1 MRPPAGEH
9 RPAERV
15 GDEGEVVGLGPC
27 WLWQVVGNMMHSR
40 DSARSSRFSRWLCR
54 VVIAQNGGVFMKR
67 RKTVNLEHSGP
78 DEIKTRIPVWLYPST
93 LEVMDRALETANCKS
108 RSEFLE
114 KAALFYAGYVSG
126 QDACEFLPAAL
137 TDALR
142 STVHDSEN
150 RTCRLLF
157 KLAVELDMVMNVL
170 AAGMEVP
177 QEDLD
182 RLRGRCVR
190 EVKSTNGS
198 VTLKDAVDYQKGGA

>member
-1 MRPPAGEH
+1 MPRE
-9 RPAERV
+9 
-15 GDEGEVVGLGPC
+15 
-27 WLWQVVGNMMHSR
+27 
-40 DSARSSRFSRWLCR
+40 
-54 VVIAQNGGVFMKR
+54 K
-67 RKTVNLEHSGP
+67 
-78 DEIKTRIPVWLYPST
+78 IKFALRMSPETQQLVRELYPR
-93 LEVMDRALETANCKS
+93 DNC
-108 RSEFLE
+108 RTQNEFIE
-114 KAALFYAGYVSG
+114 KAIRFYSGYVSG

-142 STVHDSEN
+142 STVRDSEN

-170 AAGMEVP
+170 AAGMEIP

-198 VTLKDAVDYQKGGA
+198 VTLKDAVDYQRGGV

>member
-1 MRPPAGEH
+1 MPREKVKFALRMSPETQQLVKEMYP
-9 RPAERV
+9 
-15 GDEGEVVGLGPC
+15 
-27 WLWQVVGNMMHSR
+27 R
-40 DSARSSRFSRWLCR
+40 DNCR
-54 VVIAQNGGVFMKR
+54 TQN
-67 RKTVNLEHSGP
+67 
-78 DEIKTRIPVWLYPST
+78 
-93 LEVMDRALETANCKS
+93 
-108 RSEFLE
+108 EFIE
-114 KAALFYAGYVSG
+114 KAIRFYSGYVSG

-142 STVHDSEN
+142 STVRDSEN

-170 AAGMEVP
+170 AAGMEIP

-198 VTLKDAVDYQKGGA
+198 VTLKDAVDYQKGGV

>member
-1 MRPPAGEH
+1 MPRE
-9 RPAERV
+9 
-15 GDEGEVVGLGPC
+15 
-27 WLWQVVGNMMHSR
+27 
-40 DSARSSRFSRWLCR
+40 
-54 VVIAQNGGVFMKR
+54 K
-67 RKTVNLEHSGP
+67 
-78 DEIKTRIPVWLYPST
+78 IKFALRMSPETQQLVRELYPR
-93 LEVMDRALETANCKS
+93 DNC
-108 RSEFLE
+108 RTQNEFIE
-114 KAALFYAGYVSG
+114 KAIRFYSGYVSG

-170 AAGMEVP
+170 AAGMEIP

-198 VTLKDAVDYQKGGA
+198 VTLKDAVDYQKGGV